1 MKSSARHSSINKMK
15 YLRALPIVIIFLF
28 VSGFT
33 ECYKPV
39 TNSGLPKDV
48 KVIAVPAFQFEAK
61 GLRYKVESRF
71 TSAVSREIIR
81 RGNGLKVQGTRTG
94 ADAVIE
100 GTIRDFSFSGVLLDR
115 EGRARVYEVTIVV
128 AVTIRDLKGEKILY
142 DNQNFVFRD
151 SFEFTD
157 DPRSFFNEE
166 DPAVERM
173 ARAFAESVVSAVV
186 NGIGVNEEKK

>member
-1 MKSSARHSSINKMK
+1 MK
-15 YLRALPIVIIFLF
+15 YLKVLPVIIAFLF

-39 TNSGLPKDV
+39 TNSGLPKNIKTV
-48 KVIAVPAFQFEAK
+48 AVPAFQFEAK
-61 GLRYKVESRF
+61 GMRYRVESRF
-71 TSAVSREIIR
+71 TEAVTREIIR

-94 ADAVIE
+94 ADAVVE

-115 EGRARVYEVTIVV
+115 EGRARVYEVTIIGS
-128 AVTIRDLKGEKILY
+128 VTIRDLKQNTILY

-151 SFEFTD
+151 SFEFSE

-186 NGIGVNEEKK
+186 NGMGVNEEKK

>member
-1 MKSSARHSSINKMK
+1 MKFIRIA
-15 YLRALPIVIIFLF
+15 IVLFVFLF

-39 TNSGLPKDV
+39 TETGLPKNI
-48 KVIAVPAFQFEAK
+48 KRIAVPAFQFEVQGA
-61 GLRYKVESRF
+61 RYRVESRF
-71 TSAVSREIIR
+71 TEAVSREIIK
-81 RGNGLKVQGTRTG
+81 RGRGLKVQGTRDG

-100 GTIRDFSFSGVLLDR
+100 GTIRNFNFSGVLLDR
-115 EGRARVYEVTIVV
+115 DGRARVYEVTIVA
-128 AVTIRDLKGEKILY
+128 AVTVRDLTNNQILY

-151 SFEFTD
+151 SFEFAS

-173 ARAFAESVVSAVV
+173 SRAFAESVVSTIV
-186 NGIGVNEEKK
+186 NGLGVKEEKK